1 MVISRRNRRAS
12 ATLLLSALGKNGKFF
27 FLRRLDGSVICA
39 LAAPGIVA
47 ASRHMAAGAYP
58 YVTSTS
64 NTFVLNSTTVAL
76 SASTTYQF
84 GWK

>member
-1 MVISRRNRRAS
+1 LAQS
-12 ATLLLSALGKNGKFF
+12 ACQRHSAFIRFVQKRQVL
-27 FLRRLDGSVICA
+27 FLRRLDGSVTCA
-39 LAAPGIVA
+39 LAVPGIVA

-64 NTFVLNSTTVAL
+64 NTFILNSITAAL